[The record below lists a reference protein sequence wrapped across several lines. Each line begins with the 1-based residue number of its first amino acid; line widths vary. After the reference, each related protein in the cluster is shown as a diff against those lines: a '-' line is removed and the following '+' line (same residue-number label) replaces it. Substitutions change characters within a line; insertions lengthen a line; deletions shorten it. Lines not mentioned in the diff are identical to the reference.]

1 MKRAQRQEFD
11 ENAEQPEQEQP
22 ARPRTW
28 ECSANGCPHVGA
40 IRMPGHAQLVCGAH
54 AMAEPRLWQRVTDVL
69 REHRELLAACRLAC
83 SQPMGYRRA
92 DTDAARALLDTALSM
107 PTGLA
112 DFLEPS
118 LSDRVQRAGV
128 RSKIIAMR
136 VERAIV
142 ELSLVGA
149 KRKAGEKAQRDP
161 DSAVDQHERR
171 FGDLL
176 ARAGAKVDQLRDLAG
191 RA

>member
-11 ENAEQPEQEQP
+11 DQAQEAPAE
-22 ARPRTW
+22 AAKPRTW
-28 ECSANGCPHVGA
+28 ECSANACPHVGS
-40 IRMPGHAQLVCGAH
+40 IRMPGHSQLLCCAH
-54 AMAEPRLWQRVTDVL
+54 AMAEPRQWQRVTDVL
-69 REHRELLAACRLAC
+69 LHHRELLAACRAAVA
-83 SQPMGYRRA
+83 QPMGYRQA
-92 DTDAARALLDTALSM
+92 DTDAARQLLDTALAM

-112 DFLEPS
+112 DFIAPGIR
-118 LSDRVQRAGV
+118 DHARHAGV
-128 RSKIIAMR
+128 RSRIVALA

-142 ELSLVGA
+142 ELALVGA
-149 KRKAGEKAQRDP
+149 KRKAGEKPQRDP

-176 ARAGAKVDQLRDLAG
+176 ARAGAKVEQLRDLAG

>member
-1 MKRAQRQEFD
+1 MKHAKRQEFD
-11 ENAEQPEQEQP
+11 ENADQSEQEQP
-22 ARPRTW
+22 GRPRTW
-28 ECSANGCPHVGA
+28 GCSANGCPHVGA
-40 IRMPGHAQLVCGAH
+40 IRMPGHAQLLCSAH

-69 REHRELLAACRLAC
+69 REHSELLAACRTAC

-92 DTDAARALLDTALSM
+92 DTDAARALLATAMAM

-112 DFLEPS
+112 DFLEPG
-118 LSDRVQRAGV
+118 LSDRVQHAGV

-142 ELSLVGA
+142 ELALVGA

-176 ARAGAKVDQLRDLAG
+176 ARAGAKAEQLRELSRG
-191 RA
+191 G